1 MPPRRRPPP
10 CLYFSSFAL
19 YYTQY
24 LHTYLPAYIANYYS
38 RSTLTET
45 DLGNN
50 LRGFDT
56 RHFSGKPAL
65 LIRTRI
71 CYLLLR
77 LSQHPANEEVF
88 FSSLVETFLLANPK
102 YSSCSIHTYFTTVTT
117 LLRKMSSDHG
127 TNKSLVFLGIFK
139 TGSGRENFPASAGA
153 KADIISKHQLPDIR
167 TWFFFWHV
175 SQTQPGSQGASCTKY
190 IKVRE
195 ASEAFLSCLTTYQLR
210 AQIRRW
216 SLGEKLACVFQT

>member
-1 MPPRRRPPP
+1 MPRPPP
-10 CLYFSSFAL
+10 PPYLYFSSFAL

-24 LHTYLPAYIANYYS
+24 LHTYLPAYTANYYS
-38 RSTLTET
+38 RSTFTET

-65 LIRTRI
+65 SIRTRI

-167 TWFFFWHV
+167 TWFFFGMLARHNQV
-175 SQTQPGSQGASCTKY
+175 RQGASCTKY

-210 AQIRRW
+210 AKIRRW
-216 SLGEKLACVFQT
+216 SLGEKLACVFQM

>member
-1 MPPRRRPPP
+1 MPRPRPRPPY
-10 CLYFSSFAL
+10 LYFSSFAL

-38 RSTLTET
+38 RSTFTET

-71 CYLLLR
+71 CCLLLR

-167 TWFFFWHV
+167 TWFF
-175 SQTQPGSQGASCTKY
+175 
-190 IKVRE
+190 
-195 ASEAFLSCLTTYQLR
+195 
-210 AQIRRW
+210 
-216 SLGEKLACVFQT
+216 LAC

>member
-1 MPPRRRPPP
+1 MKQKTKKQKRKKQKERKRGKSLPRPRPRPPY
-10 CLYFSSFAL
+10 LYFSSFAL

-38 RSTLTET
+38 RSTFTEA

-88 FSSLVETFLLANPK
+88 FFFSCRNIPPSKSKIQLLF
-102 YSSCSIHTYFTTVTT
+102 YTY
-117 LLRKMSSDHG
+117 LLHDRYYCE
-127 TNKSLVFLGIFK
+127 
-139 TGSGRENFPASAGA
+139 RC
-153 KADIISKHQLPDIR
+153 HQIM
-167 TWFFFWHV
+167 
-175 SQTQPGSQGASCTKY
+175 A
-190 IKVRE
+190 
-195 ASEAFLSCLTTYQLR
+195 LTSR
-210 AQIRRW
+210 
-216 SLGEKLACVFQT
+216 